1 VYDLAVRLHND
12 LAAHPDLS
20 DAVQQQISLP
30 RRRLVTG
37 ILRRGMDAGQLR
49 TDLDPELAMDM
60 LFGLLYARKNRKPAL
75 TPAEIERY
83 VDLVLDGLR

>member
-1 VYDLAVRLHND
+1 
-12 LAAHPDLS
+12 
-20 DAVQQQISLP
+20 
-30 RRRLVTG
+30 
-37 ILRRGMDAGQLR
+37 MDAGQLR